1 MLIELHI
8 KNIAIIEEV
17 NIEFGGGF
25 NVLTGETGAGKSIL
39 IDSINM
45 AIGGR
50 ANRELVRTGAEKA
63 TVDAA
68 FEVSPSGADYLEG
81 FGVEAEDGIIV
92 LSRELSAD
100 GKSKSRINGR
110 IVPLSVVKEVGAKL
124 IAIHGQMDNRGLL
137 QPRNHIDFVDKY
149 ANNAELLAEYRGR
162 YNKVKKIRQRL
173 NEIST
178 DETEKERRLDLIRFQ
193 MNEIESANLTPG
205 EEEELE
211 KKREMFQNL
220 ETIVSGTNSAY
231 ENLYGDMDN
240 TSAYDLI
247 SDAAMNLEKAAAHD
261 ESLNANL
268 ETLNSIVADVEDV
281 SHNLKSYLDAVDYE
295 SGEIEYVEDRLSVIY
310 DLKRKYGAS
319 IEAILEFYDNI
330 SKQANDITNMD
341 EIIAELKD
349 ELSVEEEAMKIS
361 AEKLTQSRIAAGKK
375 LSSKIMRELA
385 DLDMNKVKFDVR
397 IDKTDFNINGN
408 DDLEF
413 IISTNPGEGMK
424 PLSKIASGGEMSRI
438 MLAIKSILSDSDD
451 IETLIFDEID
461 TGVSGRAAQKIAEK
475 ICMLSKNRQVL
486 CITHLAQIAGMA
498 DTHFKI
504 EKDVSR
510 ETVCTSVSKLSEDE
524 RKEELARIIGGVT
537 VTDLTL
543 KAAEEMLNLAEE
555 LKAKR

>member
-39 IDSINM
+39 IDSINL

-149 ANNAELLAEYRGR
+149 ANNSELLAEYRVR
-162 YNKVKKIRQRL
+162 YNKVKKIKQRL
-173 NEIST
+173 NEIAT
-178 DETEKERRLDLIRFQ
+178 DETEKERRLDLIKFQ

-220 ETIVSGTNSAY
+220 ETIVNGTSAAY
-231 ENLYGDMDN
+231 ENLYGDMNN
-240 TSAYDLI
+240 TSAYDLL
-247 SDAAMNLEKAAAHD
+247 SDAVMNLEKAATHD
-261 ESLNANL
+261 ESLNENL
-268 ETLNSIVADVEDV
+268 ETLNSVVADLEDV
-281 SHNLKSYLDAVDYE
+281 AHNLKSYLDAVDYE

-341 EIIAELKD
+341 EIIAELKE

-375 LSSKIMRELA
+375 LSSKIMQELA

-397 IDKTDFNINGN
+397 IDKTDFNINGS

-475 ICMLSKNRQVL
+475 ICMLSRNRQVL

-510 ETVCTSVSKLSEDE
+510 ETVCTSVSKLNEDE

-543 KAAEEMLNLAEE
+543 QAAEEMLNLAEE
-555 LKAKR
+555 LKVRR

>member
-39 IDSINM
+39 IDSINL

-149 ANNAELLAEYRGR
+149 ANNSELLAEYRVR
-162 YNKVKKIRQRL
+162 YNKVKKIKQRL
-173 NEIST
+173 NEIAT
-178 DETEKERRLDLIRFQ
+178 DETEKERRLDLIKFQ

-220 ETIVSGTNSAY
+220 ETIVNGTSAAY
-231 ENLYGDMDN
+231 ENLYGDMNN
-240 TSAYDLI
+240 TSAYDLL
-247 SDAAMNLEKAAAHD
+247 SDAVMNLEKAATHD
-261 ESLNANL
+261 ESLNENL
-268 ETLNSIVADVEDV
+268 ETLNSVVADLEDV
-281 SHNLKSYLDAVDYE
+281 AHNLKSYLDAVDYE

-341 EIIAELKD
+341 EIIAELKE

-375 LSSKIMRELA
+375 LSSKIMQELA

-397 IDKTDFNINGN
+397 IDKTDFNINGS

-475 ICMLSKNRQVL
+475 ICMLSRNRQVL

-543 KAAEEMLNLAEE
+543 QAAEEMLNLAEE
-555 LKAKR
+555 LKVRR

>member
-39 IDSINM
+39 IDSINL

-149 ANNAELLAEYRGR
+149 ANNSELLAEYRVR
-162 YNKVKKIRQRL
+162 YNKVKKIKQRL
-173 NEIST
+173 NEIAT
-178 DETEKERRLDLIRFQ
+178 DETEKERRLDLIKFQ

-220 ETIVSGTNSAY
+220 ETIVNGTSAAY
-231 ENLYGDMDN
+231 ENLYGDMNN
-240 TSAYDLI
+240 TSAYDLL
-247 SDAAMNLEKAAAHD
+247 SDAVMNLEKAATHD
-261 ESLNANL
+261 ESLNENL
-268 ETLNSIVADVEDV
+268 ETLNSVVADLEDV
-281 SHNLKSYLDAVDYE
+281 AHNLKSYLDAVDYE

-310 DLKRKYGAS
+310 DLKRKYGTS

-341 EIIAELKD
+341 EIIAELKE

-375 LSSKIMRELA
+375 LSSKIMQELA

-397 IDKTDFNINGN
+397 IDKTDFNINGS

-510 ETVCTSVSKLSEDE
+510 ETVCTSVSKLNEDE

-543 KAAEEMLNLAEE
+543 QAAEEMLNLAEE
-555 LKAKR
+555 LKVRR